1 MKRSEMVVLIAEHLI
16 EPKSEDPMVVASQIL
31 QRMEDRGML
40 PPTNTC
46 RVIPDTSP
54 RGGFKHSE
62 TKREWDS
69 EEENA

>member
-16 EPKSEDPMVVASQIL
+16 EPKSEDLMVVASQIL
-31 QRMEDRGML
+31 KRIEDRGML

-46 RVIPDTSP
+46 KLVPDTN